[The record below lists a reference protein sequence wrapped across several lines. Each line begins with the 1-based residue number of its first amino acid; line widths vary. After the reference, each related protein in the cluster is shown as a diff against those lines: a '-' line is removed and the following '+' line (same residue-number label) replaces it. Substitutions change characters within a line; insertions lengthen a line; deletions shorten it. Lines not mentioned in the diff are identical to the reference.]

1 MDFADS
7 GGDIHTDIYCACKS
21 IEGVNVL
28 DAFQRLED
36 TTGAVEGIDE
46 MDIGELVGAA
56 IASPLDTSAID
67 AAVEACNNINTADIT
82 SPTTTNEAGVDT
94 ARKRKLDITN
104 LEKNEEKKKE
114 KKQQKHED
122 VSPVSS
128 NIGQTNRDDDGK

>member
-1 MDFADS
+1 MEDDVDFADS
-7 GGDIHTDIYCACKS
+7 EGGIDMDVDCACKS

-67 AAVEACNNINTADIT
+67 AAVEACNNIT